1 MMMRT
6 RFAAG
11 RIAVAL
17 LLVAACGTDPS
28 SGEQAGGAV
37 AEETAATT
45 APVEAPPHDDWGARF
60 SPALF
65 GPDSATIDN
74 PWWPHTPGMQ
84 FTYEGQALDGGETIE
99 RRIVTTVTDLTKEIA
114 GVRALVVWERDYDDD
129 ALIEAEL
136 SFRAQDEDGNIWHFG
151 EYTEV
156 FEDDELI
163 GSRVW
168 VPGDPEGAQAGI
180 FMPAD
185 PKPGDPSFSQGF
197 APPPFNWDD
206 RGRVR
211 EIADEV
217 CVETDCFQDVVVI
230 EEFEPSIP
238 DALQLKSYARGVGH
252 VRVGWDGANE
262 TEQEELELV
271 ERVELTDDQLAE
283 ARAETLAM
291 ENRAN
296 AYSRL
301 GPTQP
306 IDEVP

>member
-1 MMMRT
+1 MMRT

-11 RIAVAL
+11 RIAATL
-17 LLVAACGTDPS
+17 LLLTACGADSS
-28 SGEQAGGAV
+28 SGRQVGGAA
-37 AEETAATT
+37 AEEAPATT
-45 APVEAPPHDDWGARF
+45 VPLEAPPEDDLAARF
-60 SPALF
+60 SPSLF

-84 FTYEGQALDGGETIE
+84 FTYEGQASDGDSTIE

-156 FEDDELI
+156 FEEEELI

-252 VRVGWDGANE
+252 VRVGWEGANE

-271 ERVELTDDQLAE
+271 ERVELTPDELAE
-283 ARAETLAM
+283 ARAEVLVM
-291 ENRAN
+291 EEMAN

-301 GPTQP
+301 GPAQP
-306 IDEVP
+306 VDAAP

>member
-1 MMMRT
+1 MTRT

-11 RIAVAL
+11 SGAATL
-17 LLVAACGTDPS
+17 LLVAACGADPS
-28 SGEQAGGAV
+28 SGRQVGVPAAEAAPAG
-37 AEETAATT
+37 T
-45 APVEAPPHDDWGARF
+45 APVEAPGQDDLAATF
-60 SPALF
+60 SPSLF

-74 PWWPHTPGMQ
+74 PWWPHVPGMRS
-84 FTYEGQALDGGETIE
+84 TTEGQASDGESTIE

-114 GVRALVVWERDYDDD
+114 GVRVLVVWERDYDDD
-129 ALIEAEL
+129 SLIEAEL

-156 FEDDELI
+156 FEDGELI

-185 PKPGDPSFSQGF
+185 PQPGGPSFSQGF

-217 CVETDCFQDVVVI
+217 CVELDCFRDVVVI
-230 EEFEPSIP
+230 EESEPSIP
-238 DALQLKSYARGVGH
+238 DAFQLKSYARGVGH

-271 ERVELTDDQLAE
+271 ERVELTPDELAA
-283 ARAETLAM
+283 ARADVLVM
-291 ENRAN
+291 EARAN

-301 GPTQP
+301 NPAQP
-306 IDEVP
+306 LDAAP